1 MYVQIR
7 VCLYRVRTVMYLY
20 GHREGHEL
28 RSFIKASS
36 SGQVQS
42 DEDGA
47 TGPLPILF
55 PEIFIVTRFK
65 T

>member
-1 MYVQIR
+1 
-7 VCLYRVRTVMYLY
+7 MYLY